1 MTEVTEL
8 LRSETIGKKEDQR
21 PDRHRR
27 EPDHEEQPYH
37 DPLDTEYGRK
47 QFVHFLCRRDQLQPP
62 FYSVSPLEE
71 SLIFCISGHDYRGG
85 DRVVFDVTVKMKLR
99 DSFGSD
105 LVVFD
110 DRSI

>member
-1 MTEVTEL
+1 MSRSPIPQRTKNNECRQGESIGTEMTEVTEL

-47 QFVHFLCRRDQLQPP
+47 QFVHFLCRRDQL
-62 FYSVSPLEE
+62 
-71 SLIFCISGHDYRGG
+71 
-85 DRVVFDVTVKMKLR
+85 
-99 DSFGSD
+99 
-105 LVVFD
+105 
-110 DRSI
+110 